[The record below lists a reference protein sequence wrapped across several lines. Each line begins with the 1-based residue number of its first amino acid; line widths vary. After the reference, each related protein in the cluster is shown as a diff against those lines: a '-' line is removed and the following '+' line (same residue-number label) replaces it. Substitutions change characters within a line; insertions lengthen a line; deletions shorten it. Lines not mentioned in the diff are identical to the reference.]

1 MKLKKSKIISIVTAA
16 AVLLTSG
23 IILSKTTSKA
33 SASDAVLLQY
43 DSQWGS
49 YPYGD
54 GTISDSGCGE
64 FAIINAVKYL
74 TGNTM
79 DIYTVADWASANEY
93 IWGVGSS
100 FSIAPDAAAKFG
112 SEYGFQ
118 LDLHYGFKGYVGSSY
133 PDSEETYDAAWDV
146 IVSKLSQ
153 GEVAVGLVDNHFIA
167 LVDYD
172 SSTDSVLVYDPGAG
186 SKRQTTSAGNWKTH
200 DELNYWSNAG
210 TQYLKLRAYLTFY
223 FATGSSGSSGAETQT
238 TPAFSGSADAAGT
251 YTVNTGGGELNLRA
265 YPNTSSAVL
274 NSIPN
279 GADVEV
285 IESDGSWASVTYNGL
300 NGYCSAKYLERKLE
314 TTSSSECS
322 EATTT
327 AATTEEIIS
336 TTTETAA
343 ALSEENAGEYI
354 VSADGSYLNMREGMG
369 TEFDIV
375 VQIPDE
381 TKVTVTAAN
390 DEWAAVTWDGNTGYC
405 SYIYLKNAESSTAD
419 TSEYADGTSYSET
432 ETETVSTE
440 TDSSNKDSIESDE
453 NNNIQNIYSNINSIA
468 DESEEKSESSESNDA
483 GAYRVKTDGL
493 LLNLRAECDMDAE
506 ILEKIPDNSEV
517 FVINAGDEWCTVSW
531 KDTVGYC
538 RTEYLEK
545 VIIAADQSADDI
557 ENIDP
562 AYRTLYGDSDN
573 DGEVKMSDVILLHK
587 ALTGAISLNKTAAAN
602 SDCYTDGKLD
612 IVDVTVIIQ
621 HLIRNCDMPINPAEF

>member
-1 MKLKKSKIISIVTAA
+1 MKLKKNKIISIVTAA

-23 IILSKTTSKA
+23 IILGKTTTKA
-33 SASDAVLLQY
+33 NASDAVLLQY

-54 GTISDSGCGE
+54 GTLADSGCGE
-64 FAIINAVKYL
+64 FAIVNAVRYL

-79 DIYTVADWASANEY
+79 DIYSVADWASANEY

-118 LDLHYGFKGYVGSSY
+118 LDLHYGFNGYVGSSY
-133 PDSEETYDAAWDV
+133 PDSQATYDAAWNV

-200 DELNYWSNAG
+200 DELNYWSDAG

-223 FATGSSGSSGAETQT
+223 FATGSDGSSESETQT
-238 TPAFSGSADAAGT
+238 TPEFSGSADAAGM

-265 YPNTSSAVL
+265 YPNASSAVL

-285 IESDGSWASVTYNGL
+285 IESDGNWASVTYNGL
-300 NGYCSAKYLERKLE
+300 NGYCSAQYLERTSEITDISESSE
-314 TTSSSECS
+314 TTTI
-322 EATTT
+322 TTT
-327 AATTEEIIS
+327 STVETTES
-336 TTTETAA
+336 TAETEETSA
-343 ALSEENAGEYI
+343 ALSEEDAGEYI

-390 DEWAAVTWDGNTGYC
+390 DEWAAVEWDGNTGYC
-405 SYIYLKNAESSTAD
+405 SYIYLKNAESTTTDTS
-419 TSEYADGTSYSET
+419 TSEYTEETSYTET
-432 ETETVSTE
+432 ETET
-440 TDSSNKDSIESDE
+440 IAESDE
-453 NNNIQNIYSNINSIA
+453 NTDITDIENVYSNMNSIA
-468 DESEEKSESSESNDA
+468 DEPETGSSNSNAA

-493 LLNLRAECDMDAE
+493 LLNLRAECDME
-506 ILEKIPDNSEV
+506 SEVLEKIPDNSEV
-517 FVINAGDEWCTVSW
+517 FVINAGDEWCNVSW

-545 VIIAADQSADDI
+545 VVIAADQSAEDI
-557 ENIDP
+557 ENIDSS
-562 AYRTLYGDSDN
+562 YRTFYGDTDV
-573 DGEVKMSDVILLHK
+573 DGEVKMSDVVLLHK

-621 HLIRNCDMPINPAEF
+621 HLIRNCDLPINPAEF